1 MKKQDDEFTRMF
13 KRMCIIA
20 IIFVLC
26 MAVFLFGCIKA
37 CSDAG
42 GVGGVIGKQV
52 DEYEKVRG
60 EQ

>member
-20 IIFVLC
+20 IIFVLFTFI
-26 MAVFLFGCIKA
+26 ALFSGLRA

-42 GVGGVIGKQV
+42 GIGGIIGKQV